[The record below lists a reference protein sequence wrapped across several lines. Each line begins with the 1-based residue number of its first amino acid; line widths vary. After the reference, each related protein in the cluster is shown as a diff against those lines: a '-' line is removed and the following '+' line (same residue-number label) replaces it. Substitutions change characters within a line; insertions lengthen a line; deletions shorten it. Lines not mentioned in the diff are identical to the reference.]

1 MDLTQL
7 LQEAKHCLPTLS
19 HTNQLSWQSL
29 LDATDNLA
37 QLAQN
42 IGQLK
47 TRSNTEINT
56 ALHQQRQCA
65 DRAELSLLE
74 ISPDLHSTLQELL
87 KRGELLAASVELA
100 TLDIP
105 DYPLQQLMPGSVLL
119 KDIMRNFYT
128 NPQLNQA
135 VESWLQRYDLHDKID
150 PGEVILN
157 GLRILARSLAMGS
170 LRNEGKALPFLLAT
184 CKNHIR
190 DLRQSPQYQ
199 AHVPLDERFQ
209 IKNSNENSSSEP
221 QGDAEALPY
230 DQYLQAT
237 IRPVIQ
243 QVVQEIKGKCRGL
256 LLSFFKEKFGLDFN
270 QKPDQMSTPAMGN
283 YVYEC
288 LGRLRARLSTEK
300 ELLKNLQNL
309 GFHVR

>member
-7 LQEAKHCLPTLS
+7 LQEAKHCLATLS
-19 HTNQLSWQSL
+19 EANQLTWQSL
-29 LDATDNLA
+29 LDATENLA
-37 QLAQN
+37 QLARN

-47 TRSNTEINT
+47 TRSNAEINT
-56 ALHQQRQCA
+56 ALHQHREYA
-65 DRAELSLLE
+65 DRAELLLTE
-74 ISPDLHSTLQELL
+74 ASTEQRSILLELL

-105 DYPLQQLMPGSVLL
+105 DYPLQQLMPGSDKL

-128 NPQLNQA
+128 NSQLNQA
-135 VESWLQRYDLHDKID
+135 VESWLQRYDLQDKID

-157 GLRILARSLAMGS
+157 GLRILARSLAMGN
-170 LRNEGKALPFLLAT
+170 LRDEDKALPFLLAT

-209 IKNSNENSSSEP
+209 IKNSNESSSSEP

-256 LLSFFKEKFGLDFN
+256 LLAFFKEKFGLDFN
-270 QKPDQMSTPAMGN
+270 QEPVQTSTPAMGN